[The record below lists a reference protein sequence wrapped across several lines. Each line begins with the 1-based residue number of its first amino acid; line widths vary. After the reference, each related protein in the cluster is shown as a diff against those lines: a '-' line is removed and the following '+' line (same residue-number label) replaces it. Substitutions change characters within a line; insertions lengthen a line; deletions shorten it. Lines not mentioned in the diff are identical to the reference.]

1 MAADSEMKMRF
12 EEKLRELVREKNQN
26 NIFLSDEKYVELVS
40 KIKTI
45 KMSSEQKKPVDY
57 KLLKKYDVLVVGG
70 VEKLI
75 CPMSEDTTNVK
86 YFAKLSELYG
96 ILAETHAR
104 VGHGGRNRIVDFK
117 IHSRCHIWTQRT
129 SLTMRGKFQ
138 RNPSRSSYV

>member
-57 KLLKKYDVLVVGG
+57 KLL
-70 VEKLI
+70 
-75 CPMSEDTTNVK
+75 
-86 YFAKLSELYG
+86 
-96 ILAETHAR
+96 
-104 VGHGGRNRIVDFK
+104 
-117 IHSRCHIWTQRT
+117 
-129 SLTMRGKFQ
+129 
-138 RNPSRSSYV
+138 